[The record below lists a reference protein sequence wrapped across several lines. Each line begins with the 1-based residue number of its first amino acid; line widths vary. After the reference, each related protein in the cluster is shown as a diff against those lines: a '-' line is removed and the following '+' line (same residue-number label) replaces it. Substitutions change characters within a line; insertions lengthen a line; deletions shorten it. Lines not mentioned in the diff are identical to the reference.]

1 MVLKNLRIVNYRN
14 YREQEFEF
22 SNQFNFIYGDNGHG
36 KTNILEAISLITFAK
51 SFIGSSEA
59 DCLKNGESFFSIK
72 GELVS
77 DSDSVSEVMMNYE
90 REKKRS
96 YTVNKDKVQSI
107 SSEIFSR
114 YPVVFLSPHSLNIT
128 YGSPGER
135 RKFFDIIISQT
146 SLLYLDNLKNLSKLV
161 KQKNSLLKSYYEPG
175 SNKKQIRDLL
185 MSYNEKFVSVS
196 ASVIKRRLEFL
207 QEFMSYFG
215 DNFRMLVEDKSLGII
230 VYSSEYLGESKSED
244 EIVHALEKSLNEKF
258 EDEIRRGITLVGP
271 HRDDY
276 EFKLEKSDEV
286 FDLKNHASQGE
297 HKTFI
302 VALKLSEYKFIL
314 AKKEKSP
321 VLLLDDI
328 LSELDFGRVGNII
341 SHLKE
346 FGQIF
351 LTTTEKRFINEIK
364 NFYKEEE
371 IKSYKV
377 FNGEALPG

>member
-1 MVLKNLRIVNYRN
+1 MILKTLRIVNYRN
-14 YREQEFEF
+14 YREQDFEF
-22 SNQFNFIYGDNGHG
+22 SNHFNFIHGDNGHG
-36 KTNILEAISLITFAK
+36 KTNILEAISFITFAK

-59 DCLKNGESFFSIK
+59 DCLKTGETFFTIK
-72 GELVS
+72 GELIS
-77 DSDSVSEVMMNYE
+77 DSDSISDVMMTYE
-90 REKKRS
+90 QEKKRS
-96 YTVNKDKVQSI
+96 YTVNKDKIQSI
-107 SSEIFSR
+107 SSDIFNR
-114 YPVVFLSPHSLNIT
+114 FPVVFLSPHSLNIT

-146 SLLYLDNLKNLSKLV
+146 SLVYLDDLKMLSKLV
-161 KQKNSLLKSYYEPG
+161 KQKNSLLKSYFEPA

-185 MSYNEKFVSVS
+185 LSYNEKLISVS
-196 ASVIKRRLEFL
+196 TSVIQRRLSFLDEFKK
-207 QEFMSYFG
+207 YF
-215 DNFRMLVEDKSLGII
+215 DENFRMLVEDGSIGSID
-230 VYSSEYLGESKSED
+230 YSSEYLGEAISQN
-244 EIVHALEKSLNEKF
+244 EISSGIERALNDKF
-258 EDEIRRGITLVGP
+258 EDEIRRGLTLIGP

-276 EFKLEKSDEV
+276 EFKLEKSSEV

-314 AKKEKSP
+314 GKKEKSP

-328 LSELDFGRVGNII
+328 LSELDIGRVGNII

-351 LTTTEKRFINEIK
+351 LTTTEKRFENEIRG
-364 NFYKEEE
+364 FYKEEE
-371 IKSYKV
+371 IKSFRV